1 MKPYPALFL
10 SFVLLTTCLSAA
22 DLHVAQN
29 TPGARDTN
37 VGSLAEPLL
46 TISAAVKTL
55 TPGDTVWVH
64 AGVYREQVQY
74 EAEGTSWAQPVT
86 LAAWPDDDVTVKG
99 SDVITGWEKHDG
111 TVWKKT
117 GWETNSQM
125 VFVDGRNLQQIAGEM
140 VDYLVKGNRWR
151 GRVGEGLADLTNGS
165 FYLDRKAKT
174 LYIQL
179 AKGKDP
185 NTATVEVSKRNFLW
199 VASGKYLVISGFRMM
214 HCNTSAY
221 VNWPSVRINGEHIVF
236 QNNHVSWCDFIGL
249 GINGSYIDVLD
260 SSFND
265 CGNSGIGG
273 NCYRGC
279 RLINNET
286 SRNNW
291 RNWSP
296 GWHAGGFKLI
306 PYERH
311 LLIERHRAF
320 DNNCDGMWID
330 SLGSSNITINACESA
345 RNKGSGLHYEIG
357 QRGVVTNNL
366 FHHNGGRGI
375 YLSSSSYML
384 VAHNVCYANGMSG
397 IVSHGTMRRG
407 PKSQHPRGIVPARN
421 NLIYGNILMNNLN
434 PELKPE
440 GWGYRPELIMP
451 NADKD
456 PELFGGCHSDYN
468 VYFRSDG
475 RKIPFWYVWGEKIWH
490 TLGSWQN
497 DTGND
502 LHSVIADPMFVDPEN
517 GDFHLKSGSPAIGLV
532 LALGEIGDDRD
543 GAVRPSRG
551 DDARRAAGIYFVDQK
566 LAPKGRPAPPSGP
579 AQRPAPAP
587 ITKPTGQPKA
597 GGVLVV
603 PTPGTLTIETIALPE
618 PRVSSLAQTPTFSA
632 LSKAVSK
639 AHFHTTGML
648 FKIDEV
654 PTGLIVSEAAG
665 KATVPLGKNATTLY
679 FLLADAGTGPTDIHI
694 ARGDGVTKKLTIADR
709 KVASDGCAVL
719 SPAWQGVLPDGKPAQ
734 LLLLTYVNDNHW
746 LPVNRIELQARDG
759 ARTAILEIRRG
770 QAK

>member
-1 MKPYPALFL
+1 MKTRQITLVSLLLL
-10 SFVLLTTCLSAA
+10 SVSLSAA
-22 DLHVAQN
+22 DLHVSRQHAAADDAN
-29 TPGARDTN
+29 PGRSDK
-37 VGSLAEPLL
+37 PFR
-46 TISAAVKTL
+46 TISAAVKKL

-64 AGVYREQVQY
+64 AGVYREQVEY
-74 EAEGTSWAQPVT
+74 KAEGTSWTHPIT
-86 LAAWPDDDVTVKG
+86 LAVWPGDDVTVKG
-99 SDVITGWEKHDG
+99 SDVVTGWEKHDG
-111 TVWKKT
+111 AVWKKT

-140 VDYLVKGNRWR
+140 VDYLVKGNRWM
-151 GRVGEGLADLTNGS
+151 GRVGEGLADMVEDS
-165 FYLDRKAKT
+165 FYVDREAKT
-174 LYIQL
+174 LYLQI
-179 AKGKDP
+179 AGGKDP
-185 NTATVEVSKRNFLW
+185 NTASVEVSKRNFLW
-199 VASGKYLVISGFRMM
+199 IASGKYLVISGFSMT

-221 VNWPSVRINGEHIVF
+221 VNWPSVRIKGEHIVF
-236 QNNHVSWCDFIGL
+236 QNNHVSWCDFTGL
-249 GINGSYIDVLD
+249 GISGSYIDILD

-291 RNWSP
+291 RNWSS
-296 GWHAGGFKLI
+296 GWHSGGFKLI

-320 DNNCDGMWID
+320 DNNCDGMWVD

-345 RNKGSGLHYEIG
+345 RNKGNGLHYEIG

-384 VAHNVCYANGMSG
+384 IAHNVCYANGMSG
-397 IVSHGTMRRG
+397 IVSHGTTRRG
-407 PKSQHPRGIVPARN
+407 PKSQHPKGIVPARN
-421 NLIYGNILMNNLN
+421 NLIYGNILMDNLN
-434 PELKPE
+434 PKLKPE

-468 VYFRSDG
+468 VFFRSDR
-475 RKIPFWYVWGEKIWH
+475 RKIPFWYVWGEKVWH
-490 TLGSWQN
+490 TLGTWQN

-517 GDFHLKSGSPAIGLV
+517 GDFHLKPGSPAIGLV
-532 LALGEIGDDRD
+532 LALGEVGDDRD
-543 GAVRPSRG
+543 GTVRPSRG
-551 DDARRAAGIYFVDQK
+551 DDVRRAAGMYFVDQK
-566 LAPKGRPAPPSGP
+566 LTPKERPRPSGT
-579 AQRPAPAP
+579 AQHPVPAP
-587 ITKPTGQPKA
+587 IARPAGKPNA
-597 GGVLVV
+597 GGALVV
-603 PTPGTLTIETIALPE
+603 PAPGTLAIETIALPE
-618 PRVSSLAQTPTFSA
+618 KRVAPLVQMPTFSA

-648 FKIDEV
+648 FKVGEI
-654 PTGLIVSEAAG
+654 PTALAVSPAAD

-679 FLLADAGTGPTDIHI
+679 FLLADAGTGPTDIRI
-694 ARGDGVTKKLTIADR
+694 ARGDGVTKKLTIDEG
-709 KVASDGCAVL
+709 KVISDGCATL
-719 SPAWQGVLPDGKPAQ
+719 APAWQGVLPDGKPTQ

-746 LPVNRIELQARDG
+746 LPVNRIELQAHDG
-759 ARTAILEIRRG
+759 AKTAVLEIRRG